1 MEHLL
6 GSWPKGFCSSS
17 HLLLF
22 LDYDGTLTPIVD
34 RPEAAVLK
42 EEIRRLLHRLSQDER
57 FTLGIISGRKLS
69 EVKELV
75 GIPKIIYAGNHGL
88 QIEMAGEKFVPQ
100 GADEKRPVLAKL
112 SEFLRKKGE
121 KIRGFLLEDKGLSLT
136 LHYREVQSEDIPKVK
151 DIFKEAVKPFLGSIQ
166 VREGKCVLEV
176 RPAIDWNKGK
186 AVSWII
192 DKLKRPGLPVYLG
205 DDLTDEDAFR
215 VVNRIGGISVFVGL
229 PTPDS
234 LAAYYLSDPKE
245 VERFLS
251 GISARILGR
260 A

>member
-186 AVSWII
+186 AVSWIM

-215 VVNRIGGISVFVGL
+215 AINRIGGISVFVGP
-229 PTPDS
+229 PTQNS
-234 LAAYYLSDPKE
+234 LAAYYLSNPKE
-245 VERFLS
+245 VEAFLS